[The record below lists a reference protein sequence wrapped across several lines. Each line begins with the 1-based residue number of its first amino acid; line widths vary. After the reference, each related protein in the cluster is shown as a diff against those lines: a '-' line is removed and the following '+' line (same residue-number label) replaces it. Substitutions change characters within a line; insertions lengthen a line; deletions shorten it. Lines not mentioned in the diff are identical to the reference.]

1 MKVKRVIAVFESD
14 ALNRFIYQRMLTL
27 QSEQVEFYVFD
38 SIEEGLG
45 KARQIPFDIVFI
57 DLHFSGMPYQGFEL
71 AKSLKAISDKIAMVG
86 MTTLI
91 QKGDIER
98 AIAEGF
104 ITCLEK
110 PLPFYDIDKLLN
122 DIG

>member
-1 MKVKRVIAVFESD
+1 MKANKVIAVFESD

-27 QSEQVEFYVFD
+27 QSEKVEFYVFE
-38 SIEEGLG
+38 SFEEGLEIT
-45 KARQIPFDIVFI
+45 RQVPFDTVFI
-57 DLHFSGMPYQGFEL
+57 DIHIHGIPYHGFEL
-71 AKSLKAISDKIAMVG
+71 AKRLKAISDKSVLVG

-104 ITCLEK
+104 VTCREK
-110 PLPFYDIDKLLN
+110 PLPFYDIDKLF
-122 DIG
+122 DEIG